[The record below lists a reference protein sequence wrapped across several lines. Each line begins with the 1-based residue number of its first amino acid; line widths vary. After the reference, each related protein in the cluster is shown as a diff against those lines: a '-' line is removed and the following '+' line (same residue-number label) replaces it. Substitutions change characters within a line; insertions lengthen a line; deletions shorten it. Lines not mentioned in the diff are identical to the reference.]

1 MAESQRAKELR
12 EAVEKAKAGNK
23 NESPTFLS
31 RYFGDYQI
39 REPQKVAESK
49 RAQELR
55 SAVEASKI
63 ALPAGIVDTLP
74 ELSGDTVKPAQQE
87 KVSIGQPRLGN
98 YSEVRSAQLKAA
110 VEAVKPENAANTI
123 RTLTND
129 LEVQKRLS
137 EIGQSGNLPARKKEN
152 ESMTAQE
159 GAAYLSILKNSGVTA
174 AEEYRRSLNLASRA
188 MPEVQEA
195 VQDIPYLGKL
205 GVAGVSG
212 VTDALGGIAAAGDA
226 LRGKTPVNNPFDA
239 VSGAARE
246 SIDTKL
252 GKIGFDLTKTAANQA
267 TAAVVG
273 YGTGMSGLTN
283 VLMSTS
289 AAGNAYKQAL
299 AEGMTRE
306 QATGYGVINGLS
318 EYLTESLLG
327 VFPGAN
333 GMTDLS
339 DMAKDAIAKN
349 VNSAVGRFA
358 ANVGINAFGEA
369 TEEYL
374 QEVLDP
380 LYRYMATGEDQNWS
394 VDQLWSEEAIY
405 AALLGGISGGMIGG
419 VVDGIS
425 GRRAQGDYDY
435 YGTALSSGY
444 AVMQNAV
451 ERGAT
456 TSQVTEDIVQQVA
469 SYAAATNTP
478 VVWVKSGVLP
488 VGVNAMEVN
497 GTIFLSEDAQNPYVS
512 LLAHETAHSIEGT
525 KGHAALVQE
534 VDAVIKADSN
544 GALDLTKAAEQYQK
558 NTRAAH
564 NTEMSIEDAQNEVV
578 AQYIETHLFQSPTAM
593 QTVMSANGGI
603 LETMRANR
611 QYKKAYRSA
620 DVAGQRAMRME
631 RDMAKGIRQR
641 QRPDA
646 QQIEDT
652 IKRVQRGDAS
662 EGRASIAKGNNGQ
675 DIVVIDTDQG
685 LFAGVDPSEHPRIA
699 REYINRHFRGSQIPL
714 SDYDLAKVTGTSSSK
729 YAYSGQTMDATT
741 MGAKMK
747 ASTELDNL
755 LKTAEYLDSSEDRK
769 SHNFAGYGFDYYRTR
784 FIVDGRVFEG
794 IIDVGVSENGA
805 EFYGMTNIKNV
816 TSEQFDEYSNL
827 LLDNSAQ
834 PQIRDDI
841 KRGTADNA
849 NAPTGLPVY
858 KGALSSRGAP
868 IDTNIAQN
876 APGVNTQYT
885 PLVNKNSRAGE
896 SFESLMQQLQEKIDE
911 YGGMKLP
918 NREIETPVAVDDSGK
933 KVSQAASTYLNATDD
948 QRLVQDTAES
958 ILKGAY
964 NYTPQ
969 SIKDADTEA
978 NAYIEAEGYEKVAAE
993 ASILSSAGIG
1003 STETSPELFVRYKV
1017 LLKQAL
1023 ANGDYETAQNC
1034 QVAMFKMVSDSA
1046 KIMRFQLDVLLRG
1059 VDGKR
1064 QAQLTRKKVEKMNK
1078 EVAEKATK
1086 ERGQV
1091 PQETIEK
1098 VRKQRD
1104 EAQAEGNKKAVKKFN
1119 AELQK
1124 LGAGVTVSP
1133 ELMSALENAK
1143 TQEEIDLAKANIY
1156 QHIADQLPP
1165 TAYEQFMS
1173 WRYLAMLFNPKT
1185 WIKNEV
1191 GNLSN
1196 LGLHKLDNLVAYA
1209 YQRAFLKEGNKIVAF
1224 RWKHT
1229 ELGKMLESKINAA
1242 ADTATA
1248 REGSHKYDDVKD
1260 QVEELRRTFNNDALE
1275 KTAGVLDTA
1284 LNEGAITAI
1293 TGGKLKIGA
1302 GDRPMFRQ
1310 NYIDALGNYMV
1321 SNGLTDVTAEADAWA
1336 TKVAQDY
1343 VFHTQNAAAQ
1353 ALTKLRNS
1361 GKLGRVAVDSLM
1373 PFIRTPAN
1381 VLAQG
1386 LQRSPIGFA
1395 VAGTKLVKAV
1405 IAQKQSNGSVSP
1417 ELINSMARASTGTV
1431 MFILGVIASAIG
1443 LATGKE
1449 EGEDAKGRIAG
1460 ELAGAQDL
1468 SIRIPGTDTRIS
1480 FDWLEPA
1487 SYPFLVGVL
1496 MNDGFESENPWGS
1509 LLDAAS
1515 AGYSQVFDMSMLSGL
1530 LDAFTSNYDD
1540 GSQMVAQAVGAVF
1553 ENAVTQ
1559 SIPTLVGQL
1568 ARSIDPVKRKTTSG
1582 ESWVT
1587 DTFGDNFASDT
1598 ISTVLARIP
1607 GASTILEPERDVFG
1621 NEVGRVGDT
1630 ENWMLNAFQQVLSP
1644 ASITRKGDTDTKT
1657 DEVTQIL
1664 LGLYESTG
1672 QGKVI
1677 PSEIKAKDF
1686 KEKLSDEG
1694 LADKYTSKLYQETRE
1709 DVGQAQLEALWE
1721 MIDKNLSVELTETYT
1736 TAAGKEKRRTY
1747 SKRFD
1752 DMTEEEKVKA
1762 IAKTANEAKEITLE
1776 DLLDNLSKGANAK

>member
-129 LEVQKRLS
+129 PEVQKRLS

-226 LRGKTPVNNPFDA
+226 LRSKTPVNNPFDA

-246 SIDTKL
+246 SIDSKL
-252 GKIGFDLTKTAANQA
+252 GKIVFDLTKTNASQA

-289 AAGNAYKQAL
+289 AAGNAYKQGL

-327 VFPGAN
+327 VLPGAN

-349 VNSAVGRFA
+349 VNNAVGRFA
-358 ANVGINAFGEA
+358 ANVGINVFGEG

-394 VDQLWSEEAIY
+394 IDQLWSEEAIY

-435 YGTALSSGY
+435 YGTALNSGY

-478 VVWVKSGVLP
+478 VVWVKSGVLSS
-488 VGVNAMEVN
+488 GINAMEVN

-620 DVAGQRAMRME
+620 DAAGQRAMRME

-646 QQIEDT
+646 NQIRNT
-652 IKRVQRGDAS
+652 IDRVKRGEVSEANVHYSQLLNQGSFDDAVDEIVNMDDEQAIAEAEAGNFVQVMENTPDIVLQNVEGAENLEVIVSFHSLYLAARRDGILPGHYHNLGDITKQLPEIISDPDAIVRMNNGRLNLFTRVQT
-662 EGRASIAKGNNGQ
+662 AKGDNGIVSVELNTVKDINNQ
-675 DIVVIDTDQG
+675 NRKYNLVIAMFSAGDRYTENNLSKNAVRVEYEKEG
-685 LFAGVDPSEHPRIA
+685 LAQVNPQLYKWLATVNAKPSIDP
-699 REYINRHFRGSQIPL
+699 
-714 SDYDLAKVTGTSSSK
+714 T
-729 YAYSGQTMDATT
+729 
-741 MGAKMK
+741 
-747 ASTELDNL
+747 
-755 LKTAEYLDSSEDRK
+755 
-769 SHNFAGYGFDYYRTR
+769 
-784 FIVDGRVFEG
+784 
-794 IIDVGVSENGA
+794 
-805 EFYGMTNIKNV
+805 
-816 TSEQFDEYSNL
+816 
-827 LLDNSAQ
+827 
-834 PQIRDDI
+834 
-841 KRGTADNA
+841 
-849 NAPTGLPVY
+849 
-858 KGALSSRGAP
+858 
-868 IDTNIAQN
+868 IAQN

-918 NREIETPVAVDDSGK
+918 NREIEVPVKMDDSGK

-948 QRLVQDTAES
+948 QRQVQETADN

-964 NYTPQ
+964 NYTP
-969 SIKDADTEA
+969 STIKGEEEKAA
-978 NAYIEAEGYEKVAAE
+978 KFIEDRGYENMAGRVADDAE
-993 ASILSSAGIG
+993 DDGFGGGNEFSFNS
-1003 STETSPELFVRYKV
+1003 FVRYKV

-1078 EVAEKATK
+1078 EVAERATK
-1086 ERGQV
+1086 ERGKV

-1209 YQRAFLKEGNKIVAF
+1209 YQRAFLKEGNKIVAY

-1229 ELGKMLESKINAA
+1229 ELGKMLESKITAA

-1275 KTAGVLDTA
+1275 NTAGVLDTA

-1321 SNGLTDVTAEADAWA
+1321 SNGLTEVTAEADAWA

-1395 VAGTKLVKAV
+1395 VAGTKLVKAA
-1405 IAQKQSNGSVSP
+1405 IAQKQGKGSVSP
-1417 ELINSMARASTGTV
+1417 ELINSMARASTGTAL
-1431 MFILGVIASAIG
+1431 FILGVIASAIG

-1449 EGEDAKGRIAG
+1449 EGEDAKSRTAG

-1468 SIRIPGTDTRIS
+1468 SINILGTKFS

-1736 TAAGKEKRRTY
+1736 TAAGKKKRRTY